1 MAFWK
6 SCVWAALLLGAG
18 ACTQMVENKENMLAG
33 AGFKMQPA
41 NTPARTA
48 ELRKMPPHKFTVQ
61 TRNGNSIW
69 IYPDPTVCNCLYLGD
84 QQAYDIYRRMMFEKS
99 VAQQEQTAALVNQNS
114 AMPYPFAWETWGP
127 GTPYY

>member
-1 MAFWK
+1 
-6 SCVWAALLLGAG
+6 
-18 ACTQMVENKENMLAG
+18 MVENKENMLAG